1 MGTIAADPVIAS
13 IQQALP
19 EFLAARRWFRS
30 KARTIVHTQIHD
42 VITAYGFPI
51 LLVSVEYS
59 EGEPDTYLLPI
70 TSSARGGEFEETIAK
85 LETEDGTAV
94 TVYGALSEQGFR
106 DVLFQA
112 LACGAS
118 FPGENGR
125 LVAEPSPH
133 FEQACQHALPEME
146 SFVSRA
152 EQSNSSIVYAR
163 KYILKLF
170 RKLEAGINPD
180 IEIGRQLTSQGFA
193 HSPAVLGLL
202 EYEPV
207 TGVKYSA
214 GILQQFV
221 ANEGDAWK
229 YTLDS
234 LSGYYSR
241 ALAPENQLEPA
252 LPFEDYL
259 LLMDEP
265 VPAAVSHLIGP
276 YLESAALLGRRTAEM
291 HAALAS
297 SNHLDFRPE
306 SFGPDDAAA
315 LRAHMLAQA
324 AVSFHLLRANL
335 AKLIGADAVNATALL
350 SLETDITARLK
361 SLHSEAITT
370 LRIRHHGD
378 YHLGQ
383 VLYTGTDFMII
394 DFEGEPARP
403 LAERRA
409 KVLALKDVAGM
420 LRSFQYAA
428 YAALPTS
435 TPTLAAWAEF
445 WNGWVSAAF
454 LKAYFSC
461 AQGQVFAPASEV
473 ERRTLLQA
481 FLLQKALYELAYELN
496 NRPTWAGIPIRG
508 ILSLI
513 E

>member
-30 KARTIVHTQIHD
+30 KARTIVHTRIHD

-51 LLVSVEYS
+51 LLVSIAYS
-59 EGEPDTYLLPI
+59 EGDPDTYLLPI
-70 TSSARGGEFEETIAK
+70 TSSAREGEFEETIAK
-85 LETEDGTAV
+85 LETEDGAVV
-94 TVYGALSEQGFR
+94 TVYSALSEQGFR
-106 DVLFQA
+106 DVLLQA

-125 LVAEPSPH
+125 LVAEPSPY
-133 FEQACQHALPEME
+133 FEQACQHTLPAME

-152 EQSNSSIVYAR
+152 EQSNSSIVYGR

-170 RKLEAGINPD
+170 RKLEAGVNPD
-180 IEIGRQLTSQGFA
+180 IEIGRQLTRQGFA
-193 HSPAVLGLL
+193 HSPTVLGML
-202 EYEPV
+202 EYENAS
-207 TGVKYSA
+207 GLKYAA

-221 ANEGDAWK
+221 ENEGDAWK

-241 ALAPENQLEPA
+241 ALAPDNQLEPV

-265 VPAAVSHLIGP
+265 VPAAVFRLIGP
-276 YLESAALLGRRTAEM
+276 YLASAALLGRRTAEM
-291 HAALAS
+291 HAALAAS
-297 SNHLDFRPE
+297 SDPDFRPE
-306 SFGPDDAAA
+306 SFGASDASA
-315 LRAHMLAQA
+315 LRADMLAQA
-324 AVSFHLLRANL
+324 QLSFHLLRG
-335 AKLIGADAVNATALL
+335 KLDHLQGADAVNATALL
-350 SLETDITARLK
+350 SLETDVAARLN
-361 SLHSEAITT
+361 SLRSEAIAT

-409 KVLALKDVAGM
+409 KALALKDVAGM
-420 LRSFQYAA
+420 LRSYQYAA
-428 YAALPTS
+428 YSGIDASLP
-435 TPTLAAWAEF
+435 AVEAWAEF

-454 LKAYFSC
+454 LKAYFSR

-496 NRPTWAGIPIRG
+496 NRPNWVGIPIRG